1 MKIIIKRSYLVA
13 AVLLVTMVSCH
24 NDDEQ
29 ATVSVQNFTATI
41 NENPTLGQSIGIVQ
55 ATGNGT
61 LTYSITVQTPTG
73 ALSINSSTG
82 ELTVA
87 SAVLFDFET
96 NPIITATVS
105 VVGAS
110 NTATVT
116 INLTNVNEISIQH
129 FTTTINENPANGQS
143 LGTVQATGDGTLV
156 YSISSQTPTGALSIN
171 SGTGELKVANAALFD
186 FETNQTIT
194 ATIAVNNSGTVKNL
208 TATINLTNV
217 SNEVGEYK
225 FGGVIFWVNAA
236 GNQGLVCAITDQS
249 AGIRWYNGS
258 NGNTGAVGTAIGTGQ
273 ANTTAIVNFQGSG
286 SYAAQLCNDLSLNGY
301 NDWFLPSIDE
311 LKEMYNNK
319 TVINS
324 TSLTN
329 SGTAFKD
336 AVGDSNYWTS
346 TQVTTSSASIV
357 SFTDGFSQAGFKG
370 TNFYYVRAV
379 RAWTDF

>member
-1 MKIIIKRSYLVA
+1 MKNIIEKCYLLA
-13 AVLLVTMVSCH
+13 TVLLVSMVSCH
-24 NDDEQ
+24 SDDEQ
-29 ATVSVQNFTATI
+29 ATVSIQNFAATV
-41 NENPTLGQSIGIVQ
+41 NENPVNGQIIGKVQ
-55 ATGNGT
+55 TTGSGKLSYN
-61 LTYSITVQTPTG
+61 ITVQTPTG
-73 ALSINSSTG
+73 ALGINSSTG
-82 ELTVA
+82 ELTVTNA
-87 SAVLFDFET
+87 ALFDFET
-96 NPIITATVS
+96 NPVITATVT
-105 VVGAS
+105 VAGAV
-110 NTATVT
+110 NTGTVT
-116 INLTNVNEISIQH
+116 ISLINVNEIGVQN
-129 FTTTINENPANGQS
+129 FTTTINENPTNGQS
-143 LGTVQATGDGTLV
+143 LGTVQATGDGTLTC
-156 YSISSQTPTGALSIN
+156 SITTQTPSGALGIN
-171 SGTGELKVANAALFD
+171 SSTGELTVANNALFN
-186 FETNQTIT
+186 FETNSTIT
-194 ATIAVNNSGTVKNL
+194 ATIAVNNSGTIKNL

-217 SNEVGEYK
+217 LHEVGEYK

-236 GNQGLVCAITDQS
+236 GNEGLVCAITDQS

-258 NGNTGAVGTAIGTGQ
+258 NGNTGAVGTAIGTGK
-273 ANTTAIVNFQGSG
+273 ANTTAIVNFQGAG
-286 SYAAQLCNDLSLNGY
+286 SYAAQVCNDLSLNGH